1 MDLPANEESALTLAD
16 RHIVEALRRIA
27 LQEKRVHVHQ
37 KNGRDTSQSEE
48 LLRIMRDILY
58 SFTEHRR
65 LIEIEVERERR
76 MLKALGH

>member
-1 MDLPANEESALTLAD
+1 MDLPANEESALALAD

-27 LQEKRVHVHQ
+27 LQEKRVYAQQ
-37 KNGRDTSQSEE
+37 KNGRDSSQSEE
-48 LLRIMRDILY
+48 LLRIMRDILC